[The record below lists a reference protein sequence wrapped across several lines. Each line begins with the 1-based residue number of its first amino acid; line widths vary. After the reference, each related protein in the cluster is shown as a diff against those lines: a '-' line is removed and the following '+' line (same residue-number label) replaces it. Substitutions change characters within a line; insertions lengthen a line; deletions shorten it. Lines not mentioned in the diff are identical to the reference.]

1 MTNFQRISILSIK
14 EEEYLGQILSHNRR
28 EQIESIK
35 DNKLLDQFL
44 QLMAGSPKIIG
55 YEENGECISWESG
68 KGFQLNLS
76 ENFFNDFSACERA
89 FRAIR
94 KVFFED
100 FVDPDTL
107 LKIQSDGPEA
117 QDISP
122 YPEKIE
128 NVSDQSEEH
137 FQKLSGVDHPEAEHA
152 EIDSEDLL
160 SKVGALDE
168 NTLSGS
174 LDHEEADEF
183 SNLVVPESSDDGSSS
198 PQAEPQDPTITEDT
212 GSEEVRAD
220 DSENDTSNLGVDP
233 ETIDDLLMQSAE
245 EDNGQSSEEPADQII
260 SNTKNEQN
268 LDEDTQEPED
278 DGDPDQSARE
288 LADNLLSEA
297 ADIQSSDPDPEET
310 VLDEEDNSD
319 SDQDLINQLL
329 QDSGEIDADTEADAD
344 ELANQIL
351 QENESTTSE
360 DIDANALA
368 EEILRA
374 DSAEVESEI
383 DDELEQCIQQLKELK
398 MPEKKIDTL
407 VQAVRKGK
415 ASIETVWETVEKLRA
430 N

>member
-1 MTNFQRISILSIK
+1 ML
-14 EEEYLGQILSHNRR
+14 
-28 EQIESIK
+28 
-35 DNKLLDQFL
+35 
-44 QLMAGSPKIIG
+44 
-55 YEENGECISWESG
+55 
-68 KGFQLNLS
+68 
-76 ENFFNDFSACERA
+76 
-89 FRAIR
+89 FR
-94 KVFFED
+94 
-100 FVDPDTL
+100 
-107 LKIQSDGPEA
+107 
-117 QDISP
+117 
-122 YPEKIE
+122 
-128 NVSDQSEEH
+128 SDQIH
-137 FQKLSGVDHPEAEHA
+137 
-152 EIDSEDLL
+152 
-160 SKVGALDE
+160 
-168 NTLSGS
+168 
-174 LDHEEADEF
+174 
-183 SNLVVPESSDDGSSS
+183 
-198 PQAEPQDPTITEDT
+198 
-212 GSEEVRAD
+212 
-220 DSENDTSNLGVDP
+220 
-233 ETIDDLLMQSAE
+233 
-245 EDNGQSSEEPADQII
+245 

-310 VLDEEDNSD
+310 ILDEEDNSD